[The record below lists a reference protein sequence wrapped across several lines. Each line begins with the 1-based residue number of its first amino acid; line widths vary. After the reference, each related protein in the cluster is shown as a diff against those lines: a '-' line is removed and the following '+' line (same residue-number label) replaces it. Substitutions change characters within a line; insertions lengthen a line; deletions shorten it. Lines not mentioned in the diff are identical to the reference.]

1 MLVSAPSMWAQDD
14 SSTPHSTT
22 LEEGVQHG
30 FADLVRSQGM
40 ANLYNAQAATELQKA
55 GNAYLGNQYKATQ
68 RYFEIRRYNTEARR
82 AEKSAPLSTE
92 QYMRLARVEAPPALT
107 STQLDPLTGAIGWP
121 LPLAVPE
128 YAMFRV
134 QIEQLFA
141 DRYSGNSS
149 FAAIQQACQAFLDQI
164 QVDVAK
170 FQANDYI
177 ASRKYLDSL
186 IFAAKGIHP

>member
-1 MLVSAPSMWAQDD
+1 MALPILFAPKAWQ
-14 SSTPHSTT
+14 TSTT
-22 LEEGVQHG
+22 PKPRPSFKRL
-30 FADLVRSQGM
+30 
-40 ANLYNAQAATELQKA
+40 ATPIWAINTKPP
-55 GNAYLGNQYKATQ
+55 KFF
-68 RYFEIRRYNTEARR
+68 FEIRRYNTEARR